1 MKRFRKYLSY
11 EIAIDIKTCIYFFMI
26 LFYYFTWQIIRG
38 SLTADI
44 VLMVEMLA
52 AAYVMG
58 YIQMYLLGN
67 FDEAEKLGKGEWLKI
82 VLASLTY
89 AVASYALNWFAR
101 NLIATVLFFLYMVFC
116 YGCIFLT
123 YKIKRDIDTTQLNRE
138 LEQFKK
144 GKESDAE

>member
-52 AAYVMG
+52 SAYVMG

-82 VLASLTY
+82 VLGSLTY
-89 AVASYALNWFAR
+89 AVASYALTWFAR
-101 NLIATVLFFLYMVFC
+101 NLIATVLFFLYMVLC

>member
-67 FDEAEKLGKGEWLKI
+67 FDEAEKLGKGEQLKI

-89 AVASYALNWFAR
+89 AVASYALAWFAR
-101 NLIATVLFFLYMVFC
+101 NLIATVLFFLYMVLC
-116 YGCIFLT
+116 YGCIFLS
-123 YKIKRDIDTTQLNRE
+123 YKIKRDVDTAQLNRE

-144 GKESDAE
+144 GKESDTE

>member
-82 VLASLTY
+82 VLGSLTY
-89 AVASYALNWFAR
+89 AVASYALTWFAR

-144 GKESDAE
+144 GKESDTE

>member
-1 MKRFRKYLSY
+1 MKRFRKFLFY
-11 EIAIDIKTCIYFFMI
+11 EIAIDFKTCIYFFMI
-26 LFYYFTWQIIRG
+26 LFYYFAWQIIQG

-67 FDEAEKLGKGEWLKI
+67 FDEAEKLGKRELYKI
-82 VLASLTY
+82 LLASLTY
-89 AVASYALNWFAR
+89 TVASYVLNWFSR
-101 NLIATVLFFLYMVFC
+101 NLIATVLFFVYMVLC
-116 YGCIFLT
+116 YGCIFLS
-123 YKIKRDIDTTQLNRE
+123 YKIKRDVDTAQLNRE

-144 GKESDAE
+144 EKESDTE

>member
-1 MKRFRKYLSY
+1 MKGFRKVLSY
-11 EIAIDIKTCIYFFMI
+11 EIAIDFKTCIYFFMI
-26 LFYYFTWQIIRG
+26 LFYYFIWQIIQG

-44 VLMVEMLA
+44 VLMAEMIA

-58 YIQMYLLGN
+58 CIQVYLLGN
-67 FDEAEKLGKGEWLKI
+67 FDEAEKLGKVEWFKI

-89 AVASYALNWFAR
+89 TVASYALTWFAR
-101 NLIATVLFFLYMVFC
+101 NLIATVLFFVYMVLC

-123 YKIKRDIDTTQLNRE
+123 YKIKRDVDTAQLNRE

-144 GKESDAE
+144 EKESDTE

>member
-58 YIQMYLLGN
+58 YIQMYLLGRR
-67 FDEAEKLGKGEWLKI
+67 KSW
-82 VLASLTY
+82 
-89 AVASYALNWFAR
+89 
-101 NLIATVLFFLYMVFC
+101 
-116 YGCIFLT
+116 
-123 YKIKRDIDTTQLNRE
+123 
-138 LEQFKK
+138 
-144 GKESDAE
+144 GKESGSKLCWDH

>member
-1 MKRFRKYLSY
+1 MKRFRKFLSY
-11 EIAIDIKTCIYFFMI
+11 EIAIDFKTCIYFFMI
-26 LFYYFTWQIIRG
+26 LFYYFTWQIIQG

-44 VLMVEMLA
+44 ALMVEMIA

-58 YIQMYLLGN
+58 YIQIYLLGN
-67 FDEAEKLGKGEWLKI
+67 FDEAEKLGKVEWIKI
-82 VLASLTY
+82 VLASLIYT
-89 AVASYALNWFAR
+89 VASYALTWFAR
-101 NLIATVLFFLYMVFC
+101 NPIATVLFFVYMVLC

-123 YKIKRDIDTTQLNRE
+123 YKIKRDVDTVQLNKE

>member
-1 MKRFRKYLSY
+1 MSY

-38 SLTADI
+38 SLTSDI

-82 VLASLTY
+82 VLGSVTY
-89 AVASYALNWFAR
+89 AVASYALAWFAR
-101 NLIATVLFFLYMVFC
+101 NLIATVLFFVYMVLC
-116 YGCIFLT
+116 YGCIFLN
-123 YKIKRDIDTTQLNRE
+123 K
-138 LEQFKK
+138 
-144 GKESDAE
+144 

>member
-67 FDEAEKLGKGEWLKI
+67 FDEAEKLGKRELYKI
-82 VLASLTY
+82 LLASLTY
-89 AVASYALNWFAR
+89 TVASYVLNWFSR
-101 NLIATVLFFLYMVFC
+101 NLIATVLFFVYMVLC
-116 YGCIFLT
+116 YGCIFLS
-123 YKIKRDIDTTQLNRE
+123 YKIKRDVDTAQLNRE

-144 GKESDAE
+144 GKESDTE

>member
-1 MKRFRKYLSY
+1 MSY
-11 EIAIDIKTCIYFFMI
+11 EIAIDFKTCIYFFMI
-26 LFYYFTWQIIRG
+26 LFYYFTWQIIQG

-44 VLMVEMLA
+44 ALMVEMIA

-58 YIQMYLLGN
+58 YIQIYLLGN
-67 FDEAEKLGKGEWLKI
+67 FDEAEKLGKVEWIKI
-82 VLASLTY
+82 VLASLIYT
-89 AVASYALNWFAR
+89 VASYALTWFAR
-101 NLIATVLFFLYMVFC
+101 NPIATVLFFVYMVLC

-123 YKIKRDIDTTQLNRE
+123 YKIKRDVDTVQLNKE